1 MSARLAPL
9 TENAFV
15 RALDAAEDPAEAGGK
30 ACNLNRMIGLGMNVP
45 PGIVVTASAFRQFLN
60 TAGLNA
66 AISSIRR
73 DSLNDLQDVAIA
85 IQERIRASK
94 VPAEILDPLLEL
106 RHSLLPHGR
115 LIVRSSAVGEDSA
128 TASFA
133 GQLDSFA
140 GAATS
145 EEIERALLSC
155 WSSYWNERVLFYQQA
170 KRVQLRGMGVIVQ
183 LLVES
188 RISGVL
194 FTQAP
199 GDSAR
204 GGDLYAEFC
213 AGPGEALVAGRVTP
227 SRLRISRTDW
237 QWTVEPGEENVS
249 LDARHIESLARASV
263 VLEMEFNAPQDIEWT
278 VDGCDRLFL
287 LQARP
292 ITAVAAAPRRVLW
305 SNANVNENFPDVI
318 TPFLYSI
325 AREGYYHYF
334 RNLAIAFGLSS
345 KRIQSMEY
353 SFRHIIGVH
362 HSRMYYNL
370 TSIHS
375 VLSQAPFGDS
385 LSRFFN
391 QFVGESQPETESRT
405 AIESRWRSSIEVTK
419 IAVHTTWQY
428 MFFRRGVEEFEHR
441 VDRFA
446 ESTRPEDLDRR
457 SALDLRDDLRRFMQI
472 RRHHWTKA
480 SLADAAA
487 MVCYGVLRSLLNNA
501 YPADGESALHNN
513 LLKGLSGVVSV
524 QPTIRLWELSR
535 RILADP
541 DLTLWFASTDSSNI
555 LDAINSDPEKSDLR
569 DVIEEYLDSWG
580 FRFSGELMLTVASF
594 QENPVPLIDMLKSYL
609 LADGPSPV
617 EAIRKLESERRIETQ
632 RILNDLRRTKRL
644 QRVPRL
650 LQAPLVRLALHFTHT
665 AIEMRE
671 RARTKQALLYNRC
684 RRIALALGK
693 KLAGA
698 GILETVDDIFF
709 LTYSELDE
717 FLSGHAM
724 FPGQLKA
731 EISIRKLEQTE
742 ARGFSAPDSFTLAAG
757 EYLRKTTREKPG
769 NSEAG
774 SEMSGIG
781 ACGGKVTAPAAI
793 LESVVEAGML
803 QQGDILVTRQT
814 DPGWGPVFFL
824 IRGLVVERGGML
836 SHGAIIARE
845 FGLPCVVGVK
855 DATRRIPQRHMLLV
869 DGDRGNVQLL

>member
-1 MSARLAPL
+1 SRGLRGVHHRGVRAGGNRAGFVVPKCSIAEFQFSARWRNHCGRQANIRRSQNASRCHRHASSRWALVWIALFPGEDCIAWFCCAPMAARPIAIPHRRLVGRAGLCRRRVAKLVYQAAPRCRAGWDSTTPCSPRVVLPDRPPGLHRRNASGARHCRGCSRLDMGLCGQSRNGNPLGIQRAFICLPRQGANGMSARLAPL

-145 EEIERALLSC
+145 EEIERALFSC

-278 VDGCDRLFL
+278 VDGCDRIFL

-428 MFFRRGVEEFEHR
+428 MF
-441 VDRFA
+441 
-446 ESTRPEDLDRR
+446 
-457 SALDLRDDLRRFMQI
+457 I
-472 RRHHWTKA
+472 
-480 SLADAAA
+480 
-487 MVCYGVLRSLLNNA
+487 
-501 YPADGESALHNN
+501 
-513 LLKGLSGVVSV
+513 
-524 QPTIRLWELSR
+524 
-535 RILADP
+535 
-541 DLTLWFASTDSSNI
+541 
-555 LDAINSDPEKSDLR
+555 
-569 DVIEEYLDSWG
+569 
-580 FRFSGELMLTVASF
+580 
-594 QENPVPLIDMLKSYL
+594 
-609 LADGPSPV
+609 
-617 EAIRKLESERRIETQ
+617 
-632 RILNDLRRTKRL
+632 
-644 QRVPRL
+644 
-650 LQAPLVRLALHFTHT
+650 
-665 AIEMRE
+665 
-671 RARTKQALLYNRC
+671 
-684 RRIALALGK
+684 
-693 KLAGA
+693 
-698 GILETVDDIFF
+698 
-709 LTYSELDE
+709 
-717 FLSGHAM
+717 
-724 FPGQLKA
+724 
-731 EISIRKLEQTE
+731 
-742 ARGFSAPDSFTLAAG
+742 
-757 EYLRKTTREKPG
+757 
-769 NSEAG
+769 
-774 SEMSGIG
+774 
-781 ACGGKVTAPAAI
+781 
-793 LESVVEAGML
+793 
-803 QQGDILVTRQT
+803 
-814 DPGWGPVFFL
+814 
-824 IRGLVVERGGML
+824 
-836 SHGAIIARE
+836 
-845 FGLPCVVGVK
+845 
-855 DATRRIPQRHMLLV
+855 
-869 DGDRGNVQLL
+869 